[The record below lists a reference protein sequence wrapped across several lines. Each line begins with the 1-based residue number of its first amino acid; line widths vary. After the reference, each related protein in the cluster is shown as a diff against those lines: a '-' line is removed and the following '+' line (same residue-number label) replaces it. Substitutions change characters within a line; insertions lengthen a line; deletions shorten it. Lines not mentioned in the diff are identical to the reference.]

1 MQSQPITSA
10 FNDGYIAGVYEA
22 YRRDP
27 ASVDESWRQY
37 FALAE
42 RLVGGG
48 AGAAPAAA
56 AGAVATR
63 PDAALLK
70 IAAGVGA
77 FLQAIRTYGHFAVQ
91 LDPLGSPPLGAPE
104 LTPEFHGITEADLE
118 RVPGSAVGF
127 PHMATAADVARR
139 LRLRYTTTLGF
150 EVT

>member
-1 MQSQPITSA
+1 MQSQPISSA
-10 FNDGYIAGVYEA
+10 FNDGYIAGIYEA

-42 RLVGGG
+42 RLVGATAVPGPASSGG
-48 AGAAPAAA
+48 PADSADP
-56 AGAVATR
+56 R
-63 PDAALLK
+63 LLK
-70 IAAGVGA
+70 IAAGVGS

-91 LDPLGSPPLGAPE
+91 LDPLGQPPLGAPE

-127 PHMATAADVARR
+127 PHMATAADV
-139 LRLRYTTTLGF
+139 
-150 EVT
+150 